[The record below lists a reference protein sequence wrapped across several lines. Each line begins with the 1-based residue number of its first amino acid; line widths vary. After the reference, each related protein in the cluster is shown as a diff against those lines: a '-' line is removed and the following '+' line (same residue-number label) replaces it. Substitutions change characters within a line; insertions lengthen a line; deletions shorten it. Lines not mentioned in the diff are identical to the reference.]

1 MVREGEQIYLVIE
14 SGKLEEAVRDLV
26 RIGLDEIA
34 GYFDPSML
42 EDYLA
47 TGGRLVPTGEVG
59 VDEAR
64 RMLESPRVFALD
76 VRRSSEFAEGHIPG
90 AACIAHTRLDSR
102 LAEVPK
108 DRHILVNCKSG
119 GRSARACAL
128 LQKHGYEVT
137 NLAGGFMAWDQATA
151 ARS

>member
-1 MVREGEQIYLVIE
+1 M
-14 SGKLEEAVRDLV
+14 SFSDW
-26 RIGLDEIA
+26 
-34 GYFDPSML
+34 
-42 EDYLA
+42 
-47 TGGRLVPTGEVG
+47 
-59 VDEAR
+59 
-64 RMLESPRVFALD
+64 
-76 VRRSSEFAEGHIPG
+76 

-137 NLAGGFMAWDQATA
+137 NLAGGFTAWDQAGA